1 MIVRKE
7 NQMREDASRDVN
19 LSFAFVA
26 ALESAYG
33 GMWAFERALTSLDA
47 EVDRE
52 EELARSEQVLERLQ
66 QWRDRLAAG
75 EPMLRT
81 EQRPVVE
88 GDASRAW
95 RLLDVAEG
103 RLRSLISELIDS
115 SDLETLAHDDFA
127 RHVRVAA
134 MVECARAEQLH
145 VRVMADWALATG
157 DEEMAT
163 AWKQRLLGCAVRI
176 EKADRWLAV
185 FRNLRE
191 TPDEALLLDFL
202 DDTLLLAATVA
213 TRVVD
218 ISKTFSLYTGVFD
231 YAEVGIP
238 TEQSEAWHER
248 GFTPYEAGR
257 WFAAGHSPE
266 RARSW
271 LEVGA
276 ADPMVAAGFMWRG
289 FTPAEAGPWLRRH
302 ISGRMAAA
310 WARSGHDAEGAREWI
325 ALGIPEP
332 HVLAQLP
339 ALESRVM

>member
-1 MIVRKE
+1 MP
-7 NQMREDASRDVN
+7 EDASRDVN
-19 LSFAFVA
+19 LSFAFLA

-33 GMWAFERALTSLDA
+33 GMWAFERALSSLDP

-66 QWRDRLAAG
+66 RWRGRLAEG
-75 EPMLRT
+75 EPLLLT
-81 EQRPVVE
+81 EQRPVIE

-103 RLRSLISELIDS
+103 RLRSLISELIES
-115 SDLETLAHDDFA
+115 SDLEALAHDEFA
-127 RHVRVAA
+127 RHVRVSA

-145 VRVMADWALATG
+145 VQAMVDWARATG
-157 DEEMAT
+157 DDEMAT
-163 AWKQRLLGCAVRI
+163 AWKQRLLGCTVRV
-176 EKADRWLAV
+176 EQADRWLTV

-191 TPDEALLLDFL
+191 TPDESLLVDFL

-238 TEQSEAWHER
+238 AEQSDAWSDA

-266 RARSW
+266 RATAW

-289 FTPAEAGPWLRRH
+289 FTPNEAGPWLRRH

>member
-1 MIVRKE
+1 M
-7 NQMREDASRDVN
+7 
-19 LSFAFVA
+19 
-26 ALESAYG
+26 
-33 GMWAFERALTSLDA
+33 
-47 EVDRE
+47 
-52 EELARSEQVLERLQ
+52 
-66 QWRDRLAAG
+66 
-75 EPMLRT
+75 
-81 EQRPVVE
+81 
-88 GDASRAW
+88 
-95 RLLDVAEG
+95 
-103 RLRSLISELIDS
+103 
-115 SDLETLAHDDFA
+115 
-127 RHVRVAA
+127 
-134 MVECARAEQLH
+134 
-145 VRVMADWALATG
+145 
-157 DEEMAT
+157 
-163 AWKQRLLGCAVRI
+163 
-176 EKADRWLAV
+176 
-185 FRNLRE
+185 
-191 TPDEALLLDFL
+191 
-202 DDTLLLAATVA
+202 
-213 TRVVD
+213 VD